1 MKPNISKW
9 KKWLEEPLHIGK
21 YISFDMETTGLDIY
35 KDQIHFVT
43 WSLNGKEGHCIMRGD
58 LNPGRIP
65 SEVKEALEDK
75 NVTTIIHSSQ
85 FDAPMFRL
93 KTGIHIRNIWD
104 TQIVQRVLLAGV
116 FEIDEWKD
124 VALAYVLKK
133 YKIADLSKEVRD
145 SFIGYFGPI
154 TKKQLNYGYDDI
166 RYLKKLA
173 DLQLKRV
180 IAEDLVN
187 TVKLENLTCEVT
199 AELRYNGI
207 EFDEQYWMN
216 LAEENG
222 AEQQRRLKKLPKKV
236 NNWNSPAQVKK
247 FFKEEHDIEI
257 ASYEDIPDIKNKD
270 LDNFKHFRDIYSS
283 VTKYG
288 FGFLKRKYR
297 GRKDEVD
304 TVDPDGRI
312 RGSYD
317 QVKDTG
323 RYGISN
329 PPLQTLPAKG
339 LHRFAF
345 TARKGYVLCVGDFT
359 GQELGVIA
367 AGSKEPVWIDAML
380 KGHDIHSVM
389 ADKIYSDWQTI
400 GEKKCS
406 FPFKCKC
413 PRHQQ
418 LRRPAKDLNFGLA
431 YGKGAESFAIE
442 SKMGLN
448 EAYRIIRKY
457 KASIPRVIKWLEYN
471 GDFAV
476 RHGWIR
482 TLEPFKRLR
491 YILGEDWKKRNR
503 GKNTPVQGS
512 GADMMKLAMCMIYDY
527 IYENKLD
534 VKLVLTVHDEL
545 LTEVIKAFAKQWCI
559 IMKFF
564 MEEASMFITKDKLVT
579 TDPEIMERWKP
590 KD

>member
-1 MKPNISKW
+1 MKPNIDKW
-9 KKWLEEPLHIGK
+9 KRWLEKPLHIGK
-21 YISFDMETTGLDIY
+21 YISFDIETTGLDIY
-35 KDQIHFVT
+35 KDDIHFAT
-43 WSLNGKEGHCIMRGD
+43 WSLNGKEGHCIMRPD
-58 LNPGRIP
+58 LKP
-65 SEVKEALEDK
+65 SKLPKEVVKALEDK
-75 NVTTIIHSSQ
+75 DTTVIIHSSQ
-85 FDAPMFRL
+85 FDAPMLRL

-104 TQIVQRVLLAGV
+104 TQVVQKVILGGV

-124 VALAYVLKK
+124 VALSYVLKK
-133 YKIADLSKEVRD
+133 YGIADLEKETRE
-145 SFIGYFGPI
+145 SFIGYRGPI
-154 TKKQLNYGYDDI
+154 TKGQLEYGYKDI

-173 DLQLKRV
+173 DLQLKRA
-180 IAEDLVN
+180 IKDDLVN

-207 EFDEQYWMN
+207 EFDEQYWLD
-216 LAEENG
+216 LAEENQR
-222 AEQQRRLKKLPKKV
+222 EQQRRLKRLPKEV
-236 NNWNSPAQVKK
+236 DNWNSPAQVKK
-247 FFKEEHDIEI
+247 FFKEKHDIEI
-257 ASYEDIPDIKNKD
+257 SSYEDIPDIKNKD

-288 FGFLKRKYR
+288 FGFLKRTYK
-297 GRKDEVD
+297 GRKEELD

-312 RGSYD
+312 RGNYN
-317 QVKDTG
+317 QVLDTG
-323 RYGISN
+323 RYSISN

-345 TARKGYVLCVGDFT
+345 IARKGYTLCVGDFT

-389 ADKIYSDWQTI
+389 AAKIYSDWHQI
-400 GEKKCS
+400 ADKKCS

-413 PRHQQ
+413 PEHQR

-442 SKMGLN
+442 SGMSLN

-457 KASIPRVIKWLEYN
+457 KAFIPRVIKWLENN
-471 GDFAV
+471 GNFAV

-482 TLEPFKRLR
+482 TLEPFRRLR
-491 YILGEDWKKRNR
+491 YVLGEDWKKRNR

-512 GADMMKLAMCMIYDY
+512 GADMMKLSMCMIYDY
-527 IYENKLD
+527 IYENNLD
-534 VKLVLTVHDEL
+534 IKLVLTVHDEL
-545 LTEVIKAFAKQWCI
+545 LTEVHKKMAEKWRVT
-559 IMKFF
+559 MKFF
-564 MEEASMFITKDKLVT
+564 MEEASMFITGDKLVT
-579 TDPEIMERWKP
+579 TDPEIMDRWKP

>member
-1 MKPNISKW
+1 MKKW
-9 KKWLEEPLHIGK
+9 KEWLEKPLHIGK

-35 KDQIHFVT
+35 KHDIHFVT
-43 WSLNGKEGHCIMRGD
+43 WSLNGKEGHCIMRPD
-58 LNPGRIP
+58 LKKEKLPK
-65 SEVKEALEDK
+65 EVVKALEDK
-75 NVTTIIHSSQ
+75 DTTVIIHSSQ

-104 TQIVQRVLLAGV
+104 TQIVQKVLLAGV

-133 YKIADLSKEVRD
+133 YKIAELNKDIRE
-145 SFIGYFGPI
+145 SFIGYRGEI
-154 TKKQLNYGYDDI
+154 TKEQLKYGYEDI
-166 RYLKKLA
+166 RHLKKLA
-173 DLQLKRV
+173 DLQLKKV
-180 IAEDLVN
+180 IADDLVN
-187 TVKLENLTCEVT
+187 TIKLENLTCEVT

-207 EFDEQYWMN
+207 EFDEQYWME
-216 LAEENG
+216 LAEKNE
-222 AEQQRRLKKLPKKV
+222 AEQTKRLKKLPKQV
-236 NNWNSPAQVKK
+236 DNWNSPAQVKK

-257 ASYEDIPDIKNKD
+257 SSYDDIPEIKNKD

-288 FGFLKRKYR
+288 FGFLKRTYK
-297 GRKDEVD
+297 GSKEEID

-312 RGSYD
+312 RANYN
-317 QVKDTG
+317 QILDTG
-323 RYGISN
+323 RFSISN

-345 TARKGYVLCVGDFT
+345 TARKGYTLCIGDFT

-389 ADKIYSDWQTI
+389 AGKIYSDWQEMGNKDCT
-400 GEKKCS
+400 

-413 PRHQQ
+413 PEHQR

-431 YGKGAESFAIE
+431 YGKGAESFAAE

-457 KASIPRVIKWLEYN
+457 KASIPRVVKWLERN

-476 RHGWIR
+476 KHGWIR

-491 YILGEDWKKRNR
+491 YVLGEDWKKRNR

-527 IYENKLD
+527 IYDKNLD

-545 LTEVIKAFAKQWCI
+545 LTEVKKSFAKQWCV
-559 IMKFF
+559 IMKAF
-564 MEEASMFITKDKLVT
+564 MEDASMIITKDKLVT
-579 TDPEIMERWKP
+579 TDPEIMDRWKP